1 MTRYFPVN
9 YAYAELMGIS
19 HAIDVFLCA
28 AIRYACCWDS
38 RNTIRNAWYKKEG
51 RPGMDTSETKSEV
64 ARFREL
70 QALEEEASKR
80 ALYATAMVARHD
92 FIIARMERGA
102 ERILRLLQEG
112 KQVEAMALMNTRQWG
127 EEEQG

>member
-1 MTRYFPVN
+1 
-9 YAYAELMGIS
+9 
-19 HAIDVFLCA
+19 
-28 AIRYACCWDS
+28 
-38 RNTIRNAWYKKEG
+38 
-51 RPGMDTSETKSEV
+51 MDTSETKSEV

>member
-1 MTRYFPVN
+1 MN
-9 YAYAELMGIS
+9 
-19 HAIDVFLCA
+19 
-28 AIRYACCWDS
+28 
-38 RNTIRNAWYKKEG
+38 KE
-51 RPGMDTSETKSEV
+51 PSKSEV

-70 QALEEEASKR
+70 QALEEEASKH

>member
-1 MTRYFPVN
+1 MN
-9 YAYAELMGIS
+9 
-19 HAIDVFLCA
+19 
-28 AIRYACCWDS
+28 
-38 RNTIRNAWYKKEG
+38 KE
-51 RPGMDTSETKSEV
+51 PSKSEV
-64 ARFREL
+64 ARFRKL
-70 QALEEEASKR
+70 QALEEEASKH

-92 FIIARMERGA
+92 SIIARMERGA